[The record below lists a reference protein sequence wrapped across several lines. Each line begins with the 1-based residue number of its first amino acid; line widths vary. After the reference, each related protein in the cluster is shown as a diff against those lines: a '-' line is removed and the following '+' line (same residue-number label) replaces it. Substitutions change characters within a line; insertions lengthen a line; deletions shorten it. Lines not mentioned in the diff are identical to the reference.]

1 MNNPPLLDVK
11 HLILII
17 DIFKIYAILYTRS
30 QGKDLK
36 TRKGFKM
43 KIITRII
50 LDEQEQDLIS
60 KVDALLDKFYLAVET
75 QEQENTIQKLQN
87 SLHDFAYTY
96 GSDEYRAD
104 Y

>member
-1 MNNPPLLDVK
+1 
-11 HLILII
+11 
-17 DIFKIYAILYTRS
+17 
-30 QGKDLK
+30 
-36 TRKGFKM
+36 M
-43 KIITRII
+43 KIVTRII

-75 QEQENTIQKLQN
+75 PEEENTIQKLQD
-87 SLHDFAYTY
+87 SLRDFAYTY

>member
-1 MNNPPLLDVK
+1 
-11 HLILII
+11 
-17 DIFKIYAILYTRS
+17 
-30 QGKDLK
+30 
-36 TRKGFKM
+36 M

-60 KVDALLDKFYLAVET
+60 KVDALLDKVYLAVET